1 MTVLSEYRIYAG
13 PDLYRR
19 PIF

>member
-1 MTVLSEYRIYAG
+1 MTVLSEYWIYAG